1 MKSYQKH
8 LIECQC
14 ILPIFKDKKEKTYHR
29 FVVFSTFDEDI
40 FEEKYAICN
49 NCGIVHKITEIGQS
63 EILWGKEDMTSLV
76 TTIEDIRTNLENFG
90 HEGLVNVLTRFDL
103 TLPDWEIAEFLI
115 ENNQSGI
122 IVLEKEKIKENFV
135 YKYLEFDTN
144 NRYKIKKEL
153 QQGLI

>member
-14 ILPIFKDKKEKTYHR
+14 ILPIFKDKKEKTYHQ